1 MLDKK
6 RNFFLFNFREMSYS
20 QDFDQIY
27 DFSKYTD
34 LQKDQFIEEIF
45 KEQREIGE
53 NIPDFDMRS
62 FFYSN

>member
-1 MLDKK
+1 
-6 RNFFLFNFREMSYS
+6 MSYS
-20 QDFDQIY
+20 QDFDQTQ

-34 LQKDQFIEEIF
+34 LQKDQLIEEIF

-62 FFYSN
+62 FFIRIKQNFERQKK

>member
-1 MLDKK
+1 
-6 RNFFLFNFREMSYS
+6 MSYS
-20 QDFDQIY
+20 QDFDQTQ

-34 LQKDQFIEEIF
+34 LQKDQLIEKIF

-53 NIPDFDMRS
+53 NIPDFDVRS